1 MAVDTVHDER
11 ARERERVRDV
21 YGGRTD
27 AERAK
32 RDTETTDHER
42 RTTLLEREH
51 AVSLLM
57 ACTCIKTASS
67 T

>member
-27 AERAK
+27 AER
-32 RDTETTDHER
+32 EER
-42 RTTLLEREH
+42 HR
-51 AVSLLM
+51 
-57 ACTCIKTASS
+57 
-67 T
+67 